1 MHLIEQIV
9 LFETMYVTLKK
20 SKKDESVVLQN
31 VVVEIDSQ
39 VFKVVNL
46 EESDVALKD
55 AQVDVCDVLDHDD
68 VRITEFVVNDSI
80 VAGSH
85 LTKNVI
91 RELSPIAAD
100 QEAIAKAHHG
110 NVDSLSG
117 RVGYR
122 HSSSIDRINFRFHTK
137 DSTISVKIAYLNF
150 RALIDTGAAVT
161 EVSARVWQ
169 RYASNIRLKLGPPNH
184 D

>member
-1 MHLIEQIV
+1 MIDQNSPVRNSVCYNQGKEIDS
-9 LFETMYVTLKK
+9 F
-20 SKKDESVVLQN
+20 VVLHN
-31 VVVEIDSQ
+31 VVVEVGPQ
-39 VFKVVNL
+39 VFKVANL
-46 EESDVALKD
+46 KESDVVFEV

-68 VRITEFVVNDSI
+68 VRIIEFVVNDSI

-110 NVDSLSG
+110 NVDPLSG
-117 RVGYR
+117 RVGCR